1 MMHRKLIAPSVVA
14 LGLLTGCFGGGG
26 DSDTPPVVTPGIE
39 YVADSGVPAAAE
51 KQVTE
56 VISFSQTQIAATSES
71 LDPVLLANAML
82 ATSDTTEPSEI

>member
-1 MMHRKLIAPSVVA
+1 MMHKKLIAPSVVA

-26 DSDTPPVVTPGIE
+26 DSYTSTQPPAIE